1 MSRLSNKKVKE
12 VRAKLCR
19 ALNPHISEYE
29 CPERGLLK
37 QSNCISI
44 GLSIVVIS
52 AVVLLVRL
60 PSTGELRLEGILS
73 FMQNVLS
80 G

>member
-1 MSRLSNKKVKE
+1 MLE
-12 VRAKLCR
+12 
-19 ALNPHISEYE
+19 
-29 CPERGLLK
+29 

-44 GLSIVVIS
+44 GLNIVVIS

-60 PSTGELRLEGILS
+60 PSTGELRLEGTLS
-73 FMQNVLS
+73 FIQKVFS